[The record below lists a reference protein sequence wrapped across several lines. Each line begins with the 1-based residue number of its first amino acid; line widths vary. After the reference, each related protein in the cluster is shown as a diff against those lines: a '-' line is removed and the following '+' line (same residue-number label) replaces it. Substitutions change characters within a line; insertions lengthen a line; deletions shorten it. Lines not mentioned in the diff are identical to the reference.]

1 MLTRSTWGDTRTRWS
16 KEKGRRGCAEGGR
29 GRLEGVPHS
38 ITLPEGSD
46 TMRTKEHPLD
56 LASGTFQ
63 ADVKTTFCR
72 AEARVRGL
80 CTKEA
85 GGHGRFW

>member
-1 MLTRSTWGDTRTRWS
+1 MIREPDGARG
-16 KEKGRRGCAEGGR
+16 KGGGGVWKGGG

-46 TMRTKEHPLD
+46 SMRTKEHPLH

-80 CTKEA
+80 RTKEA